1 MKQKRLTDHF
11 EPATP
16 LSKTNTSSI
25 GRPVFI
31 GPLFDEDLGDVKNNP
46 LWPILVETT
55 RRNPLYPGLASY
67 LQAHILPERPDISPR
82 ELAGRLSISIGEALV
97 LLDEAHSKTT

>member
-1 MKQKRLTDHF
+1 MKQKRLTDQF
-11 EPATP
+11 EPAPT
-16 LSKTNTSSI
+16 LSNTDTLSI
-25 GRPVFI
+25 GRPVFV
-31 GPLFDEDLGDVKNNP
+31 GPLFDEELGDVKKNP

-67 LQAHILPERPDISPR
+67 LQAHILPEKPDISPR

-97 LLDEAHSKTT
+97 LLDEAQSRTT